1 MYSCRVAIAPG
12 QAQAPTPDQFGAR
25 DAQRRGVAGPHLT
38 SGTAKILTAC
48 ARARPAQIGQ
58 RQPRA
63 VAVGPGDRHRFARVD
78 RHIGR
83 CRLPAV
89 HAGAIISR
97 VCCAD
102 VGSSRGGHGTADR
115 TPPGP
120 STRRPMPRAMAGP
133 SVKAIR
139 DRPTGTLTVVAGR
152 RSVIVRNTWSHRR
165 MPRFFRSEH
174 AVPTRAE
181 RRSTVSRP
189 LAQRAT
195 RAEALAIGL
204 GCDRPGIR
212 HN

>member
-1 MYSCRVAIAPG
+1 MYSRGVAIAPR
-12 QAQAPTPDQFGAR
+12 QAQAPTTDQLGAR
-25 DAQRRGVAGPHLT
+25 DAQRRGVPRPHLT
-38 SGTAKILTAC
+38 SGTAEILTAC

-63 VAVGPGDRHRFARVD
+63 VAVGPGDRHRFGRVD

-83 CRLPAV
+83 RRPPV
-89 HAGAIISR
+89 VNVGAIVR
-97 VCCAD
+97 RARCAD
-102 VGSSRGGHGTADR
+102 VRLQSQWSLHSGPHTTRAVNTSSDAVPNG
-115 TPPGP
+115 
-120 STRRPMPRAMAGP
+120 GP
-133 SVKAIR
+133 SVKAIS
-139 DRPTGTLTVVAGR
+139 DRPTDTVTVVAGR
-152 RSVIVRNTWSHRR
+152 RSVIVRITWSHRR
-165 MPRFFRSEH
+165 MPRSSPSER

-181 RRSTVSRP
+181 RRSMVFRP